1 MCTRAQHYLE
11 AVEHLPDG
19 AVLILHGVTWEE
31 YEELLEDMNDWPGKR
46 VTYYKGKLEIVG
58 PSLKHEKIKVFIHDL
73 VTVFCDRRK
82 IKMEN
87 AGSTAFKRKRDEKGT
102 EPDVCFYVT
111 NVDAII
117 GKDEVD
123 PDLDPLPDVVVEVD
137 ISCHSPLK
145 FEIYRSFGIP
155 EIWRYDGKRMRF
167 YGLAEDKYIE
177 VSDSA
182 FFPGLTATILSDFA
196 QPSRTQGRTQAL
208 AAFRDWLER

>member
-11 AVEHLPDG
+11 AVEHLPDD

-31 YEELLEDMNDWPGKR
+31 
-46 VTYYKGKLEIVG
+46 
-58 PSLKHEKIKVFIHDL
+58 
-73 VTVFCDRRK
+73 
-82 IKMEN
+82 
-87 AGSTAFKRKRDEKGT
+87 RDEKGS
-102 EPDVCFYVT
+102 EPDVCFYAT

-177 VSDSA
+177 VSNSA

-196 QPSRTQGRTQAL
+196 QPSRTQGGTQAL